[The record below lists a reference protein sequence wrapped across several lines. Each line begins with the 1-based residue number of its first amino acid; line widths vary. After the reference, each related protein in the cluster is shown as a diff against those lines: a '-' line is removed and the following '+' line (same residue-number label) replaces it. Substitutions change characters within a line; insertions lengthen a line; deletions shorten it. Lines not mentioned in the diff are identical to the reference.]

1 MLERTPKKLTVFMR
15 LIGKFSIYT
24 HDVDDDD
31 DDDDVNTHIYI

>member
-1 MLERTPKKLTVFMR
+1 MR